1 MRCPIFDLDGT
12 LVDSDEALRSAFV
25 ALGVPA
31 ETVTFGHV
39 LADECARLGISLD
52 DYLDVYDADLA
63 QPFPGVTELVARLDR
78 WAVCSNKHPRSG
90 RAELERLGW
99 TPEVALFADAFA
111 GAKELAP
118 VLAALGLDP
127 SDALFVGDT
136 DHDRAAA
143 DAVGCP
149 FVLAAWNPRTAAL
162 PSDLVARH
170 PLDVVDLL
178 VSPAASGGGAG
189 ADR

>member
-1 MRCPIFDLDGT
+1 MPVPVFDLDGT
-12 LVDSDEALRSAFV
+12 LLDTDEALRTAFV

-39 LADECARLGISLD
+39 LADECARLGISVD
-52 DYLDVYDADLA
+52 DYVDVYDTGLA
-63 QPFPGVTELVARLDR
+63 QPFAGVGDLVAWLDR

-90 RAELERLGW
+90 RAELDRLGW
-99 TPEVALFADAFA
+99 HPDVALFSDAFA

-118 VLAALGLDP
+118 VLAALDVDP

-143 DAVGCP
+143 AAVGCP
-149 FVLAAWNPRTAAL
+149 FVLTAWNPRTT
-162 PSDLVARH
+162 PQPTDVVARH
-170 PLDVVDLL
+170 PLEVVDLL
-178 VSPAASGGGAG
+178 VSPGASGGGAAAG
-189 ADR
+189 R